1 MMERN
6 LPEQCGRDVLAV
18 FKSNRV
24 AAGESLRFPLI
35 RNGFVTT
42 GRRFSD
48 LSDGIY
54 FLMQHGHLRRG
65 RGIEDFEAY
74 YLTDSGAQVIA
85 GEISITADMPLQEQ
99 AAAAPDASA
108 AVGQG

>member
-1 MMERN
+1 
-6 LPEQCGRDVLAV
+6 
-18 FKSNRV
+18 
-24 AAGESLRFPLI
+24 
-35 RNGFVTT
+35 
-42 GRRFSD
+42 
-48 LSDGIY
+48 
-54 FLMQHGHLRRG
+54 MQYGHLRRG